1 MQQLGAD
8 AVQPALGFVAPPRDV
23 EKSGDGHI
31 HAHETG
37 SDGETRSVESETF
50 QNGVQRVRAIATV
63 WDKKTLVTMFIL
75 YVVVSIRRLKTT
87 TD

>member
-8 AVQPALGFVAPPRDV
+8 DVQPALGFINPPKDI
-23 EKSGDGHI
+23 EKSGDGHF

-37 SDGETRSVESETF
+37 SDGETKSVESETF

-63 WDKKTLVTMFIL
+63 WHKKTLITMFIL
-75 YVVVSIRRLKTT
+75 YVALGICRLKTT
-87 TD
+87 D

>member
-8 AVQPALGFVAPPRDV
+8 AVQPALGFIPPPRDI
-23 EKSGDGHI
+23 EKSGDGHF

-50 QNGVQRVRAIATV
+50 QNGVQRVRAITQI

-75 YVVVSIRRLKTT
+75 YVAFSICRLNTT
-87 TD
+87 N